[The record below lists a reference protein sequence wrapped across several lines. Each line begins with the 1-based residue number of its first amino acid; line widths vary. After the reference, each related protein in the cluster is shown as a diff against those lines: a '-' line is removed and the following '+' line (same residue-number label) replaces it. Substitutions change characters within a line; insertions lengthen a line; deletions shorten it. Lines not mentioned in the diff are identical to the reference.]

1 MFEIEYICEGVYDL
15 WIRNSDDDYDC
26 EYAGTFDSYEE
37 AWDEA
42 YAIAL
47 FCWAAKDYTL

>member
-15 WIRNSDDDYDC
+15 WVRDGDEDYDC

-37 AWDEA
+37 ARDEA
-42 YAIAL
+42 DAIAL
-47 FCWAAKDYTL
+47 FCGIAKDYTL